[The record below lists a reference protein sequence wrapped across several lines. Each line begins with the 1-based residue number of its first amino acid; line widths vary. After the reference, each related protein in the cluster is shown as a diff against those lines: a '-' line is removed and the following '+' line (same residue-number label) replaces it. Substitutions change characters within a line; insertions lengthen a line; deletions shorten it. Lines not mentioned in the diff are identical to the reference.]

1 MRSQLAYSGGPGAEQ
16 GLEDIDNISAKFQR
30 DPREIYIVEATLR
43 DDLSAP
49 RLGTL

>member
-1 MRSQLAYSGGPGAEQ
+1 MRSQLACSGGPGAEQ
-16 GLEDIDNISAKFQR
+16 GLGDINNMSAKFQH

-43 DDLSAP
+43 DDQSAP